1 MEILTCKRNIVIA
14 FFAVLFFAFLL
25 NAINIHAIRNQSD
38 KSNEFLNKEL
48 VFDYTIFSVDNSWY
62 LPQIHNYLAG
72 KGFTCDTAD
81 TKLLVR
87 RTPVYPMFYGI
98 HYLLFGEQGSFKF
111 IRITQT
117 FLFALAAIVFLLAVF
132 YFTQNKRVAWLSYF
146 LFGFNP
152 TLISYTFYTI
162 TESLAPALV
171 GFMLYFLARAYRYK
185 SNKDWFIAGILFS
198 IASLCRPTIF
208 IFGGAVAVMIFLLY
222 LKNIK
227 AMLQAGL
234 SFGIAVLL
242 LFTPYLIRNYKVTN
256 GDFVL
261 LEKYYNDPMNYG
273 MQNIELRKWIS
284 TWINPAEYNSERI
297 SNKMIENVQR
307 KQTKNSLLD
316 SLMTTIPPAV
326 LTKYNKEEIAQVF
339 SAVYDFYSY
348 KFNMPN
354 AVHIDSA
361 ENASI
366 LKVRTIT
373 NHYIHQ
379 HPIQHYVLMPMI
391 FLKSIIVQSNSATMT
406 YLDNY
411 HTNKISFAIKLL
423 LILLNVYLFFALIGN
438 LFFFKKHY
446 ILLLATY
453 LFVGVNCG
461 YMLIVLNYFE
471 ARYLIP
477 LFPLMYISGA
487 IFAVEIFALAK
498 RKLHF

>member
-1 MEILTCKRNIVIA
+1 
-14 FFAVLFFAFLL
+14 
-25 NAINIHAIRNQSD
+25 
-38 KSNEFLNKEL
+38 
-48 VFDYTIFSVDNSWY
+48 
-62 LPQIHNYLAG
+62 
-72 KGFTCDTAD
+72 
-81 TKLLVR
+81 
-87 RTPVYPMFYGI
+87 
-98 HYLLFGEQGSFKF
+98 
-111 IRITQT
+111 
-117 FLFALAAIVFLLAVF
+117 
-132 YFTQNKRVAWLSYF
+132 
-146 LFGFNP
+146 
-152 TLISYTFYTI
+152 
-162 TESLAPALV
+162 
-171 GFMLYFLARAYRYK
+171 
-185 SNKDWFIAGILFS
+185 
-198 IASLCRPTIF
+198 
-208 IFGGAVAVMIFLLY
+208 AVAVMIFLLY